1 VNRKLAKLEKAHGDV
16 KKIAKDASTRVIRP
30 IDKSLEQWQNI
41 WVFTEIQDHER
52 VLEGSLEL
60 LTKGRELAT
69 KLNQKLVAIV
79 FGIDIEQY
87 LPIIASYGP
96 DLIIYSNDPKLKH
109 YNGEI
114 FPDMWTDLI
123 KQYKPSIIL
132 FPSTESG
139 RDLAPRLAWRF
150 KTGATA
156 HCCELDIIDSQDY
169 KVKLLLMKRPAFSGN
184 LLASILCPYTRPQ
197 IATVQQGIFQS
208 VPVLEGSRKKPEI
221 LQITCTH
228 ELTKLKIVQVQPP
241 TRYHR
246 VNIPLDNSPVVLV
259 GGQGLRSKDNFKKLF
274 ELASYL
280 NAEVGATRVAIFNKW
295 CEEDR
300 LIGQTGKVIHPD
312 LYIAFGVSGQIQH
325 TSAISDAKR
334 IISINN
340 DPEAPIN
347 EISDYIITEDATLFL
362 NTLIERI
369 KQDKSPVKG
378 S

>member
-1 VNRKLAKLEKAHGDV
+1 
-16 KKIAKDASTRVIRP
+16 
-30 IDKSLEQWQNI
+30 
-41 WVFTEIQDHER
+41 
-52 VLEGSLEL
+52 
-60 LTKGRELAT
+60 
-69 KLNQKLVAIV
+69 
-79 FGIDIEQY
+79 
-87 LPIIASYGP
+87 
-96 DLIIYSNDPKLKH
+96 
-109 YNGEI
+109 
-114 FPDMWTDLI
+114 
-123 KQYKPSIIL
+123 
-132 FPSTESG
+132 
-139 RDLAPRLAWRF
+139 LAPRLAWRF

-156 HCCELDIIDSQDY
+156 HCCELDIVDSQEY
-169 KVKLLLMKRPAFSGN
+169 KAKLLLMKRPAFSGN

-208 VPVLEGSRKKPEI
+208 VPVPEASRKKPEI
-221 LQITCTH
+221 LQIACTH

-241 TRYHR
+241 TRHHR
-246 VNIPLDNSPVVLV
+246 INIPLDNSPVVLV

-295 CEEDR
+295 CEDDR

-347 EISDYIITEDATLFL
+347 EISDYIVTEDANLFL
-362 NTLIERI
+362 DKLIERI
-369 KQDKSPVKG
+369 KQEKSPVKG

>member
-1 VNRKLAKLEKAHGDV
+1 MNSTLTKVERAQRDAKKV
-16 KKIAKDASTRVIRP
+16 TKDSSIRP
-30 IDKSLEQWQNI
+30 IRSFNKSLEQWQNI

-52 VLEGSLEL
+52 VLEGALEL
-60 LTKGRELAT
+60 LTKGRDLAL

-79 FGIDIEQY
+79 FGANIEQF
-87 LPIIASYGP
+87 LLTIATYGP
-96 DLIIYSNDPKLKH
+96 DLILYSSDPKLKH

-114 FPDMWTDLI
+114 FPDMWADLI

-132 FPSTESG
+132 FPSTEAG

-156 HCCELDIIDSQDY
+156 HCCELDIIDSQDF
-169 KVKLLLMKRPAFSGN
+169 KTQLLLMKRPAFSGN

-208 VPVLEGSRKKPEI
+208 ISVTDALRKKPEI
-221 LQITCTH
+221 LQIPCTH
-228 ELTKLKIVQVQPP
+228 ELTKLKIVQIQPP

-259 GGQGLRSKDNFKKLF
+259 GGQGLRSKENFKKLF
-274 ELASYL
+274 ELASFL
-280 NAEVGATRVAIFNKW
+280 NAEVGSTRVAIFNKL

-325 TSAISDAKR
+325 TSAISEAKR

-347 EISDYIITEDATLFL
+347 EISDYIINEDAALFL

-369 KQDKSPVKG
+369 KQEKTPIKG